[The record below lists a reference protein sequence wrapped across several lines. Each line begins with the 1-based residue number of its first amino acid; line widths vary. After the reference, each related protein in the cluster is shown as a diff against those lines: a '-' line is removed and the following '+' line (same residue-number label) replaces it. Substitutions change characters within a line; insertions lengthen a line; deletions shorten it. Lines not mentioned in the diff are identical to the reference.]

1 MFYINNEI
9 NTNTVHVYQ
18 FLFTDKYEI
27 PLLVHC
33 NKVTINFV
41 LPFRSS
47 DVICLMN
54 DLISLHF
61 ILYLA
66 LHDNSW

>member
-33 NKVTINFV
+33 NKVTINLFCLLEVVMSFV
-41 LPFRSS
+41 
-47 DVICLMN
+47 
-54 DLISLHF
+54 
-61 ILYLA
+61 
-66 LHDNSW
+66 